1 MTNLI
6 ASSEPEIDRSARSR
20 ESFTMTTAKHAI
32 DATSVWDVLFQND

>member
-6 ASSEPEIDRSARSR
+6 ASSEPEIDRSTRSR